1 MSGFR
6 GFSRPLRAHVVP
18 CWIIYDCSVS
28 ADWGTSHYRR
38 RVASELGLTVE
49 ALDRGLLQ
57 LVADEQATEDY
68 QSRSHNDRL
77 KAFASVLGVPLVRLA
92 GVDGVSSLLPDR
104 HSAPKKRSSR
114 PPAKKKPA
122 SARSTGGRPVAK
134 RRKPTVSKVP
144 MKKFPWE
151 LDAPPPRPE
160 PQPSRE
166 PVVEPCQACGFPFH
180 PLTGACACT

>member
-1 MSGFR
+1 MTG
-6 GFSRPLRAHVVP
+6 LRV
-18 CWIIYDCSVS
+18 IYDYGVS

-49 ALDRGLLQ
+49 ALDRGLRQ
-57 LVADEQATEDY
+57 LGAEEEAAEDY

-77 KAFASVLGVPLVRLA
+77 KAFASVLGVPLIRLA

-104 HSAPKKRSSR
+104 HSAKKRSSR
-114 PPAKKKPA
+114 PPAKKKSA
-122 SARSTGGRPVAK
+122 SARSTGSRPAAK

-151 LDAPPPRPE
+151 LDLPPHPE
-160 PQPSRE
+160 PKPVRE
-166 PVVEPCQACGFPFH
+166 PVTEPCQACGLPFH

>member
-1 MSGFR
+1 M
-6 GFSRPLRAHVVP
+6 
-18 CWIIYDCSVS
+18 S
-28 ADWGTSHYRR
+28 ADWGSSHYRR

-49 ALDRGLLQ
+49 ALDRALHQ
-57 LVADEQATEDY
+57 LEAEEQAASDY

-77 KAFASVLGVPLVRLA
+77 KAFANVLGVPLVRLA
-92 GVDGVSSLLPDR
+92 GVDGVSSLLPER

-122 SARSTGGRPVAK
+122 PSRSTSSRPAAK
-134 RRKPTVSKVP
+134 RRKSTASKVP
-144 MKKFPWE
+144 LKKYPWE

-160 PQPSRE
+160 PRPNRD
-166 PVVEPCQACGFPFH
+166 PVIESCQACGLPFH